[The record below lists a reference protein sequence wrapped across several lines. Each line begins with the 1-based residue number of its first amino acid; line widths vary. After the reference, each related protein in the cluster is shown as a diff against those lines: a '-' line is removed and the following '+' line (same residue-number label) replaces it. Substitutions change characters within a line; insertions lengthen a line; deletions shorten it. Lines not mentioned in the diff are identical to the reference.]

1 MINVDNVILALLLHT
16 SCGFQVR
23 LQQVL
28 ATVTLVSFQ
37 RSTQMLA
44 ACVSGTANM
53 VSVFSSQEL
62 WNCGLN
68 LQSCAGRSIEVLCQ
82 DGQVTSF
89 VARRSGY
96 GVFCFQML
104 PAWKIIW
111 LQAIF
116 RCFPVW
122 LDSAC
127 LNHCSA
133 WKRPQYSE
141 SIAIGSVSVWLTGPH
156 IDHRLL
162 QVSPAIP
169 EIKSRILEAAI
180 SETIRDPHF
189 LNDVVMLRSSE
200 RGQHTPVLAS
210 VSSKVNAKS

>member
-1 MINVDNVILALLLHT
+1 MVKTCYHQEKNKSCFVTGYPWVSKIGITRWVLFRLLTNVPGVFGLPFQIEETNLPCRQTLPLETRGVVDVGHSTANIGFPPTNQCFASAKCIRPFDIMWYIDKCWQCHLGITLAHLI
-16 SCGFQVR
+16 SDFQVR

-37 RSTQMLA
+37 PSTQMLA

-96 GVFCFQML
+96 GVFCF
-104 PAWKIIW
+104 
-111 LQAIF
+111 
-116 RCFPVW
+116 CF
-122 LDSAC
+122 
-127 LNHCSA
+127 
-133 WKRPQYSE
+133 
-141 SIAIGSVSVWLTGPH
+141 
-156 IDHRLL
+156 
-162 QVSPAIP
+162 
-169 EIKSRILEAAI
+169 
-180 SETIRDPHF
+180 
-189 LNDVVMLRSSE
+189 
-200 RGQHTPVLAS
+200 QHG
-210 VSSKVNAKS
+210 